1 MEEDRE
7 EMHQCD
13 LRSTDSL
20 FPNVVP
26 VQYRPTRL
34 PYSLLCQG
42 IDRII
47 DTMITV
53 RWLHSIE
60 WKGHGGVKVSEDVLT
75 ATQSAGKTEPV
86 PQRVW

>member
-1 MEEDRE
+1 MEQDRE

-20 FPNVVP
+20 SPKVVP

-34 PYSLLCQG
+34 PYSLLRQG
-42 IDRII
+42 LDRII
-47 DTMITV
+47 NITTMV
-53 RWLHSIE
+53 RWLHLME
-60 WKGHGGVKVSEDVLT
+60 WKEHGDAKVPENVPT

-86 PQRVW
+86 LKRVW